1 MSSAMLS
8 AQSKKPD
15 AILLAA
21 LGITAILGLIMLAS
35 ASVVVGAARFGDGSF
50 FIKRQAAAFIIGLI
64 LAWFAYRLP
73 YRRWQ
78 EISFPLFAASIVF
91 LALVFFPVI
100 GAGATA
106 DRWLNFYFFTFQPSE
121 LAKLALILYLPAWLA
136 SRGRNALRDF
146 KTGLAPF
153 LGLMLTI
160 FALII
165 AQPDMGTLIIVG
177 AIAMALYLLGGANL
191 KHFFVLLL
199 AAFLVLALAVK
210 FAPYRASRI
219 ATFFN
224 PSADTQKTS
233 YHINQALIAVGS
245 GGVFGRGLGQSRQK
259 FLYLPEASS
268 DSLFAVAAEELGFV
282 GAAGTVLL
290 FILILWRGIIVARRC
305 PDNYGKLVAA
315 GIVVWFC
322 GQAFINIAAMT
333 RVLPLTGVP
342 LPFMSYGGSALV
354 MAMAAAGILL
364 NISGHS
370 SLSLRTA
377 SLSSRTK

>member
-1 MSSAMLS
+1 MTSDMLS

-21 LGITAILGLIMLAS
+21 LGITAVLGLIMLAS
-35 ASVVVGAARFGDGSF
+35 ASVAVGAARFGDGSF
-50 FIKRQAAAFIIGLI
+50 FIKRQAVAFAVGLV

-78 EISFPLFAASIVF
+78 AISFPLFAGSIAF

-121 LAKLALILYLPAWLA
+121 LAKLTLILYLSAWLA

-153 LGLMLTI
+153 LGLMLI
-160 FALII
+160 LFALII

-191 KHFFVLLL
+191 KHFFALLL
-199 AAFLVLALAVK
+199 AALLVLALAVK

-224 PSADTQKTS
+224 PSVDTQKTA

-268 DSLFAVAAEELGFV
+268 DSLFAVVAEELGFA
-282 GAAGTVLL
+282 GAAATVFL
-290 FILILWRGIIVARRC
+290 FLLILWRGIMVCRRC
-305 PDNYGKLVAA
+305 ADNYGKLVAA

-364 NISGHS
+364 NISKRS
-370 SLSLRTA
+370 SS
-377 SLSSRTK
+377 